1 MIIGALKE
9 NKKDENRVALT
20 PESAQLL
27 AKLGHKCLIE
37 KGAGASAG
45 FADAE
50 YKAAGV
56 KVMASSSDLIKNS
69 EALIKVNQPT
79 TAEIKKFKVW
89 TDFNYFHMA
98 SSKPSACKGLK

>member
-45 FADAE
+45 FA
-50 YKAAGV
+50 AAARSFVLAAVFCAGHARV
-56 KVMASSSDLIKNS
+56 A
-69 EALIKVNQPT
+69 
-79 TAEIKKFKVW
+79 
-89 TDFNYFHMA
+89 
-98 SSKPSACKGLK
+98 

>member
-79 TAEIKKFKVW
+79 TVSY
-89 TDFNYFHMA
+89 THLTL
-98 SSKPSACKGLK
+98 PTTGVV

>member
-37 KGAGASAG
+37 KGAAS
-45 FADAE
+45 E
-50 YKAAGV
+50 LV
-56 KVMASSSDLIKNS
+56 SLMQNI
-69 EALIKVNQPT
+69 NQL
-79 TAEIKKFKVW
+79 E
-89 TDFNYFHMA
+89 
-98 SSKPSACKGLK
+98 

>member
-37 KGAGASAG
+37 KGAGVGAG
-45 FADAE
+45 FTDAE
-50 YKAAGV
+50 YKSAGV
-56 KVMASSSDLIKNS
+56 KVLASLGDVIKNS
-69 EALIKVNQPT
+69 EALIRVNQPT
-79 TAEIKKFKVW
+79 SAEIKKYK
-89 TDFNYFHMA
+89 A
-98 SSKPSACKGLK
+98 G

>member
-37 KGAGASAG
+37 KGAGVGAG
-45 FADAE
+45 FSDAE
-50 YKAAGV
+50 
-56 KVMASSSDLIKNS
+56 STL
-69 EALIKVNQPT
+69 ALDCMLPRS
-79 TAEIKKFKVW
+79 
-89 TDFNYFHMA
+89 Y
-98 SSKPSACKGLK
+98 G